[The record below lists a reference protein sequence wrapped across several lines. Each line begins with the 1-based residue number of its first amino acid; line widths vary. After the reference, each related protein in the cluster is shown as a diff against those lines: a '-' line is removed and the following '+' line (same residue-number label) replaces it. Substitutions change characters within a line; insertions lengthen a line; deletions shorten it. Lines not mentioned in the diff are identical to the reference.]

1 MYLTTRLKLLIVS
14 QFFLYYV
21 QDRDY
26 ETNKKV
32 RRLPRL
38 SSGSVAINKMNEY
51 LSTVN

>member
-14 QFFLYYV
+14 QLYYV

-38 SSGSVAINKMNEY
+38 SSGSGAINKMNEY